1 MKIKK
6 RIRLQHRL
14 EQLYNRYATL
24 LDDGPL
30 EDWPAL
36 FCEDC
41 FYAVTPRDNYD
52 NDLPLAIM
60 RCESRAMLQDRVYS
74 VLETMVYEPRYI
86 RHHITN
92 IQLLGEK
99 DGLIS
104 TTANYTVVETLTD
117 ELPRI
122 LNSGKYLD
130 KIRIVEGEYRF
141 AEKYCVYD
149 SVLVPNSIIYPV

>member
-1 MKIKK
+1 MSVDEQ
-6 RIRLQHRL
+6 IRLQYQL
-14 EQLYNRYATL
+14 EQLYYRYATL
-24 LDDGPL
+24 LNDGPL
-30 EDWPAL
+30 EDWPDL
-36 FCEDC
+36 FCEQC

-52 NDLPLAIM
+52 AGLPLAIM
-60 RCESRAMLQDRVYS
+60 RCESRAMLQDRIYS
-74 VLETMVYEPRYI
+74 VQETMVYEPRYT

-92 IQLLGEK
+92 LQILDEK

-104 TTANYTVVETLTD
+104 TTANYTVVETLVD

-130 KIRIVEGEYRF
+130 QIKRDDGEYRF

>member
-6 RIRLQHRL
+6 RIRLQYRL

-24 LDDGPL
+24 LNDGPL
-30 EDWPAL
+30 EEWPGL

-41 FYAVTPRDNYD
+41 FYAVVPRDNYED
-52 NDLPLAIM
+52 DLPLAIV
-60 RCESRAMLQDRVYS
+60 RCESRAMLEDRIYS
-74 VLETMVYEPRYI
+74 VRETMVYEPRYT

-92 IQLLGEK
+92 VQALGEEN
-99 DGLIS
+99 GLIE
-104 TTANYTVVETLTD
+104 TTANYTVVETLVD

-130 KIRIVEGEYRF
+130 KIKKDEGEYRF
-141 AEKYCVYD
+141 VEKYCVYD
-149 SVLVPNSIIYPV
+149 SVLVPNSIICPV